1 MRKTALI
8 MIVCLLAA
16 PMASFADEA
25 LYKGKCVAC
34 HGADG
39 KKNAKKDLTSDAV
52 QSKSDDQIV
61 KFVTTHPVHKTKVTS
76 PEQAQT
82 VVKFLRT
89 LKK

>member
-1 MRKTALI
+1 MKKIAL
-8 MIVCLLAA
+8 LLAVSMLLL

-25 LYKGKCVAC
+25 LFKAKCVSC

-52 QSKSDDQIV
+52 QNLSDDELV
-61 KFVTTHPVHKTKVTS
+61 KFLTTNAMHKSKVDAASAATL
-76 PEQAQT
+76 
-82 VVKFLRT
+82 VKYLRT

>member
-1 MRKTALI
+1 MKKIALI
-8 MIVCLLAA
+8 LIAAVLLLPFGAY
-16 PMASFADEA
+16 ADEA
-25 LYKGKCVAC
+25 LYKSKCVSC

-52 QSKSDDQIV
+52 QNMSDDELV
-61 KFVTTHPVHKTKVTS
+61 KFLTTNAVHKSKITS
-76 PEQAQT
+76 EADAKS

>member
-1 MRKTALI
+1 MKKIAL
-8 MIVCLLAA
+8 LLAVSMLLL

-25 LYKGKCVAC
+25 LFKAKCVSC

-52 QSKSDDQIV
+52 QSLSDDDL
-61 KFVTTHPVHKTKVTS
+61 
-76 PEQAQT
+76 
-82 VVKFLRT
+82 VKFLTTNAMHKSKVDEASAKSVVKYIRT

>member
-1 MRKTALI
+1 MKKIAL
-8 MIVCLLAA
+8 LLAVSMLLL

-25 LYKGKCVAC
+25 LFKGKCVSC

-52 QSKSDDQIV
+52 QKLSDD
-61 KFVTTHPVHKTKVTS
+61 
-76 PEQAQT
+76 EL
-82 VVKFLRT
+82 VKFLTTNAMHKSKVDEASAKSVVKYIRT